1 MQIVLHVRCTSVF
14 MCAFLC
20 TARPDK
26 VHLGQRFIAYCV
38 VKVHLLQYLEVY
50 MLYISNSKN
59 VYMLYRK
66 YTTQDRG
73 QKTFAVDTPPAKG
86 EGCI

>member
-1 MQIVLHVRCTSVF
+1 MYAVLVC
-14 MCAFLC
+14 LC
-20 TARPDK
+20 VHFCVLQGPDK

-59 VYMLYRK
+59 VYMVYRK
-66 YTTQDRG
+66 YTTKGRG

-86 EGCI
+86 KGCI